1 MTRLLSYTVLRPN
14 RHDAGLDENYSV
26 NPSVKL
32 RPRSQSNRIYNT
44 SSVMQPASCRF
55 ILIFV
60 KIIPL
65 TIFTEQEENPPS
77 GIASLPDYSFLDR
90 FAIGGRW
97 GISSPKPL
105 AWGCYPQTPSS
116 LRAFHPIFLLQN
128 SMRIVFAG
136 TSAGGCPYDLRG
148 KSDEWNACS
157 CAPGRTAV

>member
-1 MTRLLSYTVLRPN
+1 MPF
-14 RHDAGLDENYSV
+14 A
-26 NPSVKL
+26 KL
-32 RPRSQSNRIYNT
+32 E
-44 SSVMQPASCRF
+44 F

-60 KIIPL
+60 KIISL
-65 TIFTEQEENPPS
+65 TISTEHEENPRQVSLRDLGTLGDFRPGN
-77 GIASLPDYSFLDR
+77 GIVAQALLSVSRRSAHLHRPQGAVGFSP
-90 FAIGGRW
+90 
-97 GISSPKPL
+97 PKPL